1 MLHRYTPPSTQQRT
15 TVKIIPTPGS
25 NTSASGSSSVAA
37 IISAVTSP
45 ISTGNSAAGTAS
57 QRSGASKRRQAE
69 IIRFITNTSHQR
81 TAMWRSARRAAA
93 INRQPA
99 TTSAA
104 Q

>member
-37 IISAVTSP
+37 ISAVTSLT
-45 ISTGNSAAGTAS
+45 STGNSAAGTAS

-81 TAMWRSARRAAA
+81 IAMWRSARRAAA